1 MEASSSSPAE
11 SICTC
16 AEIVLRDETVSCFK
30 LVVEKESILK
40 CLLMCTSVHVQSSSL
55 FRSEPWSRFET
66 PVVNI
71 VPGWGEESKVASQS
85 GRVFFFFETVKQ
97 MRLVLFLFGSHAVGH
112 VVKCPRSHTVVRDIA
127 SHTSVHSAEP
137 RFDGPCSLA

>member
-40 CLLMCTSVHVQSSSL
+40 CLLKCTSVHVQSSSF

-85 GRVFFFFETVKQ
+85 GRVFFFLDRETDAACSFSFWFARCRARCEVPKI
-97 MRLVLFLFGSHAVGH
+97 SHCG
-112 VVKCPRSHTVVRDIA
+112 PRHRKSHQCTLCRA
-127 SHTSVHSAEP
+127 P
-137 RFDGPCSLA
+137 F